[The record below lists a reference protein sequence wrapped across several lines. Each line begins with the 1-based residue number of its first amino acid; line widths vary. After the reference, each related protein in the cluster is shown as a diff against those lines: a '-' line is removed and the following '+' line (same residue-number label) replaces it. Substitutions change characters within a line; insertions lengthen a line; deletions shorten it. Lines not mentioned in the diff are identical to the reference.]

1 MEDLSEVITVAEF
14 HPHHCHLL
22 AFSSSTGT
30 TRLCDMRARALCDQ
44 HAKLFE
50 EAVDPSRRSFF
61 SEIVSSVSDV
71 KFSHSGRYLLTRDYL
86 TVKVWDLNME
96 NKPVETYQVS
106 HLLTHSHSVS
116 VRTYESFSEHVKL
129 VWLY

>member
-1 MEDLSEVITVAEF
+1 M
-14 HPHHCHLL
+14 
-22 AFSSSTGT
+22 
-30 TRLCDMRARALCDQ
+30 
-44 HAKLFE
+44 FE

-96 NKPVETYQVS
+96 NKPVEVYQVS
-106 HLLTHSHSVS
+106 HMLSHVHTQKFTVFKFEEIQVSAFEANVLPSLT
-116 VRTYESFSEHVKL
+116 
-129 VWLY
+129 